1 MRLSDFLGKEV
12 INLVDGSKIGRVSK
26 IDFVI
31 DLDQAMIRSLVLP
44 GKGFFFRVEQ
54 EIPWTAVK
62 KISDDLVILDWTF
75 TEEKVEN

>member
-26 IDFVI
+26 IDFLI
-31 DLDQAMIRSLVLP
+31 DLEKAMIRSIILP

-62 KISDDLVILDWTF
+62 KISHDLVLLEC
-75 TEEKVEN
+75 EEKNVTPSQ